1 MTSDEF
7 CFSPCPAVTVCCWL
21 DVCLTVLSG
30 KTMIARAIASA
41 AFARFYAISG
51 GEIVSRYVGESEQRL
66 TQTFQLAH
74 AHSPAVIFID
84 EIDSLCPSRDT
95 STDPLPKRLVATLLT
110 LMDGMGA
117 TGQSG
122 RVVVLAA
129 TNRPDAIDAAL
140 RRPGRFDRE
149 VEIGIPNERARRDIV
164 ARMKRAAGEGWQ
176 LSEQEVDEV
185 AKVTHGYVG
194 ADLKALCREAAMA
207 AMKRHTRQDVT
218 DMLGALSL
226 SAAVNPTSATT
237 LASPVSLPSDAS
249 TLQLTYADFLSALPL
264 VRPSSMR
271 SITLDVPTTRFSDIG
286 GQHDVK
292 QRLHEAVHWPLTNPA
307 AFTRLGIQPPR
318 GILLYGPPG
327 CSKTLMARALACE
340 SGRNFIA
347 VKGPELFSKW
357 VGESEKAVREV
368 FRKARAAAPS
378 IVFFD
383 EVDSIAAS
391 RAASSSDR
399 VSQRVL
405 SQLLSE
411 LDGLHALRGVVT
423 LAATNRPDLLDAAL
437 LRPGRIDRLLYV
449 APPQRADAVEIL
461 QIEMRRMAT
470 ETAVTGSAVMA
481 AMEARSGSGSVWS
494 GAELSGLCRE
504 AGLAAMEEDVQCVAV
519 GMRHFERA
527 LERMQPRL
535 DSAMLHFYDQY
546 AAQHSMQSI

>member
-1 MTSDEF
+1 
-7 CFSPCPAVTVCCWL
+7 
-21 DVCLTVLSG
+21 
-30 KTMIARAIASA
+30 MIARAIASA
-41 AFARFYAISG
+41 AFARFFAISG

-66 TQTFQLAH
+66 TATFQQARS
-74 AHSPAVIFID
+74 HSPAVIFID
-84 EIDSLCPSRDT
+84 EIDSLCPRRDT
-95 STDPLPKRLVATLLT
+95 TTDPLPKRLVATLLT
-110 LMDGMGA
+110 LMDGMAQPAESGEE
-117 TGQSG
+117 G

-129 TNRPDAIDAAL
+129 TNRPDAIDPAL

-149 VEIGIPNERARRDIV
+149 VEIGIPNERARRDIL
-164 ARMKRAAGEGWQ
+164 ARIRAAGEGWRI
-176 LSEQEVDEV
+176 SETELDEV
-185 AKVTHGYVG
+185 AKATHGYVG

-207 AMKRHTRQDVT
+207 AMKRHTQRDVA
-218 DMLGALSL
+218 DMLGSLSL
-226 SAAVNPTSATT
+226 NHPATDSIS
-237 LASPVSLPSDAS
+237 ASPPLLSTNAAS
-249 TLQLTYADFLSALPL
+249 LQLTYADFLTALPL

-271 SITLDVPTTRFSDIG
+271 SITLDIPTTRFVDIG
-286 GQHDVK
+286 GQHDIK

-347 VKGPELFSKW
+347 VKGPELFSQW
-357 VGESEKAVREV
+357 VGESEKAVKEV

-391 RAASSSDR
+391 RSAASSDR

-423 LAATNRPDLLDAAL
+423 LAATNRPDLLDVAL

-449 APPQRADAVEIL
+449 SPPQRADAIAIL
-461 QIEMRRMAT
+461 HIEMRRMAT
-470 ETAVTGSAVMA
+470 EPAVTPDAVLSCMETRWGSDC
-481 AMEARSGSGSVWS
+481 VWS

-527 LERMQPRL
+527 IARTQPRL
-535 DSAMLHFYDQY
+535 DRKMLRFYDDY
-546 AAQHSMQSI
+546 AKQHSMQSI

>member
-1 MTSDEF
+1 
-7 CFSPCPAVTVCCWL
+7 
-21 DVCLTVLSG
+21 
-30 KTMIARAIASA
+30 MIARAIASA

-66 TQTFQLAH
+66 TRTFQLAH
-74 AHSPAVIFID
+74 LHAPSVVFID
-84 EIDSLCPSRDT
+84 ELDSLCPSRDAT
-95 STDPLPKRLVATLLT
+95 ADPLPKRLVATLLT
-110 LMDGMGA
+110 LMDGMGS
-117 TGQSG
+117 TGG

-164 ARMKRAAGEGWQ
+164 QRMRRAAGDGWR
-176 LSEQEVDEV
+176 LSEREVDEV
-185 AKVTHGYVG
+185 ARVTHGYVG

-207 AMKRHTRQDVT
+207 AMKRHTQRDVT

-226 SAAVNPTSATT
+226 DHGTTTSTNASAPPAP
-237 LASPVSLPSDAS
+237 LPSDAS
-249 TLQLTYADFLSALPL
+249 SLQLTYADFLVALPL

-271 SITLDVPTTRFSDIG
+271 SITLDIPSTRFSDIG

-307 AFTRLGIQPPR
+307 AFARLGISPPR

-357 VGESEKAVREV
+357 VGESERAVREV
-368 FRKARAAAPS
+368 FRRARAAAPS

-391 RAASSSDR
+391 RAQASSDR

-423 LAATNRPDLLDAAL
+423 LAATNRPDLLDSAL

-461 QIEMRRMAT
+461 RLEMRRMAT
-470 ETAVTGSAVMA
+470 EADVTGEGVVA
-481 AMEARSGSGSVWS
+481 AMEARWGADAVWS

-504 AGLAAMEEDVQCVAV
+504 AGLAAMEEDVQCAAV
-519 GMRHFERA
+519 GMRHFGRA
-527 LERMQPRL
+527 LERCKPRL
-535 DSAMLHFYDQY
+535 DRAMLRFYDEY
-546 AAQHSMQSI
+546 SAQHSMQSI